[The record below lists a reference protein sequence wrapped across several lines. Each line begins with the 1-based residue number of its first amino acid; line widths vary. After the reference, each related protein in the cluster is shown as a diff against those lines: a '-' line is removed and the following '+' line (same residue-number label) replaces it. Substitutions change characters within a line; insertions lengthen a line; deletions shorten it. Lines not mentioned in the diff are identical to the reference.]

1 MKRSPLAALLALIL
15 AGSAGAQIRVSP
27 TGVNV
32 ASQGATTVFLTFG
45 GLSSSQVAAEAF
57 WCGELVDARPDL
69 GLRCDP
75 ATLFGELPLRFELSK
90 PSGTGALTDIMTIP
104 PSVARR
110 AWQAAA
116 AGRVASFF
124 YVRRFVDRR
133 GGPDVYVAVTC
144 RLTAGGAGVPLALT
158 DVRVAFD
165 ADAPVVALGSNET
178 APPLFADVLYTGTG
192 RLQGRWEI
200 VRPGDDPPTEE
211 DLLPE
216 ASLPIERRGL
226 QRRWAPLARFDVF
239 LPPNGRARVPGPD
252 PALLPRDADGAY
264 LVLFRVEASADP
276 DARSDLAA
284 AGAGAGT
291 VSSGAAAGFALPT
304 LRYVVGSGLTGAA
317 PTDARGLTLLRP
329 ALGDTA
335 RGAAP
340 AFAWTPVPLARRY
353 RLEVARA
360 DGTPL
365 FEALVLGDVAAY
377 RAPPLLPERAGAL
390 PAALRWRVRAE
401 DALGREVAR
410 SSWRALT
417 LVAP

>member
-1 MKRSPLAALLALIL
+1 MKRSPLAAVIALLLA
-15 AGSAGAQIRVSP
+15 GTAGAQIRVNP

-75 ATLFGELPLRFELSK
+75 TTLFGELPLRFDLAR

-165 ADAPVVALGSNET
+165 ADAPVVALGPDET

-192 RLQGRWEI
+192 RLQGRWEV
-200 VRPGDDPPTEE
+200 VRPGEDPPDDE

-216 ASLPIERRGL
+216 ASLPLERRGV
-226 QRRWAPLARFDVF
+226 QRRWTPLARFDVF
-239 LPPNGRARVPGPD
+239 LPPNGRTRVPGPD
-252 PALLPRDADGAY
+252 PAVLPRDVDGTY
-264 LVLFRVEASADP
+264 LVLFRVEASNDP

-284 AGAGAGT
+284 VGAGATT
-291 VSSGAAAGFALPT
+291 VSSGAVAGFALPT
-304 LRYVVGSGLTGAA
+304 LRYVVGSGGA
-317 PTDARGLTLLRP
+317 TVNDRGGRALALLRP
-329 ALGDTA
+329 ALGATVTG
-335 RGAAP
+335 GAT
-340 AFAWTPVPLARRY
+340 FAWTPLPTARRY
-353 RLEVARA
+353 RLEVERA
-360 DGTPL
+360 DGTPV
-365 FEALVLGDVAAY
+365 FEALVAGDVAAY
-377 RAPPLLPERAGAL
+377 RAPPVLAERAGTG
-390 PAALRWRVRAE
+390 PLRWRVRAV

-410 SSWRALT
+410 SGWRALT
-417 LVAP
+417 LGG